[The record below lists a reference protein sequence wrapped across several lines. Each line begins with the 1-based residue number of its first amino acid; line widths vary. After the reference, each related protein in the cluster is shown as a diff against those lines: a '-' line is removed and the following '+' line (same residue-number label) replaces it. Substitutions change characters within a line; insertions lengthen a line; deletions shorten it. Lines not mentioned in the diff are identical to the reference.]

1 MAVLPFDP
9 AKLSPDEK
17 AIFDRIEA
25 KRAAAGAPLAG
36 PYLALMN
43 HPELAERI
51 EALGYFLKFQ
61 GALSRE
67 IYQFVVLTVARRC
80 GATFEWVD
88 HVEHARQAGV
98 PDAVIE
104 TIRSGDPNPFPEPFA
119 TAMPVLEAAL
129 VWKDVPQAAQ
139 DAAIARFGVKGYVE
153 LVVLAGFYEMF
164 SSINEGFAVPLP
176 VGVGAPF

>member
-1 MAVLPFDP
+1 MAPLPFDP
-9 AKLSPDEK
+9 GRLNPQDK
-17 AIFDRIEA
+17 AIFDRMQA
-25 KRAAAGAPLAG
+25 KRTAAGAPLAG

-43 HPELAERI
+43 HPELAEKI

-67 IYQFVVLTVARRC
+67 IYQFVVLNVARRC
-80 GATFEWVD
+80 GAAFEWVD
-88 HVEHARQAGV
+88 HVQHARQAGV

-104 TIRSGDPNPFPEPFA
+104 AIRSGNPGPFPEPYA

-129 VWKDVPQAAQ
+129 AWKDVPQAAQ
-139 DAAIARFGVKGYVE
+139 DAAIARFGVKGFVE

-176 VGVGAPF
+176 PGVSAPF

>member
-1 MAVLPFDP
+1 MAALPFDP
-9 AKLSPDEK
+9 SSLNPAEK
-17 AIFDRIEA
+17 AIYDRMAA

-43 HPELAERI
+43 HPDLAEKI

-67 IYQFVVLTVARRC
+67 VYQFVVLNVARRC
-80 GATFEWVD
+80 GAAFEWVD

-98 PDAVIE
+98 PETVIE
-104 TIRSGDPNPFPEPFA
+104 AIRSGGTGPFPEPYA
-119 TAMPVLEAAL
+119 TAMPVLEAAMT
-129 VWKDVPQAAQ
+129 WKNVPQDAQ

-164 SSINEGFAVPLP
+164 SGINEGFAVPLP
-176 VGVGAPF
+176 AGVAPPF